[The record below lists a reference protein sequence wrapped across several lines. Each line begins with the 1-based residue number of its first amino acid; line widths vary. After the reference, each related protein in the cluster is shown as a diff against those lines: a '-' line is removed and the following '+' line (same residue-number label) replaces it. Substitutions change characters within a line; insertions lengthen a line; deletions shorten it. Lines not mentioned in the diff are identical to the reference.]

1 MSNQNRQWRPIPAG
15 DWEIAALQETVMAFE
30 RSQDGTLVT
39 QYLTA
44 IACLEEIARRAL
56 PAESDGWRR
65 LEHLREGCRVSYL
78 DDTGEGVILEAGG
91 KSV

>member
-1 MSNQNRQWRPIPAG
+1 
-15 DWEIAALQETVMAFE
+15 VMAFE

-65 LEHLREGCRVSYL
+65 LEHLRERVQ
-78 DDTGEGVILEAGG
+78 
-91 KSV
+91 SVVSR

>member
-1 MSNQNRQWRPIPAG
+1 
-15 DWEIAALQETVMAFE
+15 MAFE
-30 RSQDGTLVT
+30 RSGDVTLVT

-65 LEHLREGCRVSYL
+65 LEHCGSGCRVSYL
-78 DDTGEGVILEAGG
+78 DDTGEGVILADGG
-91 KSV
+91 NRA

>member
-1 MSNQNRQWRPIPAG
+1 MSNQNRQWRPIPSG
-15 DWEIAALQETVMAFE
+15 DWELSALHETVLAFE
-30 RSQDGTLVT
+30 RGGDVTLVT

-65 LEHLREGCRVSYL
+65 LEHLRERVQ
-78 DDTGEGVILEAGG
+78 
-91 KSV
+91 SVVSR

>member
-1 MSNQNRQWRPIPAG
+1 VSNQNRQWRPIPAG

-30 RSQDGTLVT
+30 RSQDVSLVT

-65 LEHLREGCRVSYL
+65 LEHLRERVQ
-78 DDTGEGVILEAGG
+78 
-91 KSV
+91 SVVSR

>member
-1 MSNQNRQWRPIPAG
+1 MSNQDQQSDQKSKSNQNRQWRPIPAG
-15 DWEIAALQETVMAFE
+15 DWELAALQETVMAFE
-30 RSQDGTLVT
+30 RSQDVTLVT

-65 LEHLREGCRVSYL
+65 LEHLRERVQ
-78 DDTGEGVILEAGG
+78 
-91 KSV
+91 SVVSR